1 MKIRLLLSLA
11 LFLLLAACVSSG
23 NSPEIKITP
32 TKSDVPIWKVTK
44 DTGLY
49 DGLGINANLI
59 DTLPIGTLLKPA
71 SKNKFFDC
79 DKYED
84 MGTTY
89 TICYVEVIKTGKT
102 GWVLQKWTE
111 SQ

>member
-1 MKIRLLLSLA
+1 MKTRLLLLLI
-11 LFLLLAACVSSG
+11 LFLLLTACASSG
-23 NSPEIKITP
+23 NTPEIKITP

-49 DGLGINANLI
+49 DGPGVNANLI

-71 SKNKFFDC
+71 SGNKFFDC

-84 MGTTY
+84 MGTVY
-89 TICYVEVIKTGKT
+89 TICSVEVIKTGKT